1 MEKGKSL
8 SGGRQPDMGASM
20 SGLNSILQEMNL
32 IPRGSNRRKRILVI
46 DDDIRMLRVIKQHL
60 EAEYDIATAINGS
73 LALRFLKNNIP
84 DLILLDYEM
93 PEEKGP
99 EVLKKIR
106 KIDSAKNIPV
116 LFLTGT
122 AERRKI
128 KAALELKPQ
137 GYLLK
142 PIQQDVL
149 LSRIKNIIG

>member
-1 MEKGKSL
+1 M
-8 SGGRQPDMGASM
+8 DMGASIAEVNDM
-20 SGLNSILQEMNL
+20 LKEMNL
-32 IPRGSNRRKRILVI
+32 LPEDSQRRKRILVI
-46 DDDIRMLRVIKQHL
+46 DDDIRMQRVIKQHL
-60 EAEYDIATAINGS
+60 EAEYDIATAIKGS
-73 LALRFLKNNIP
+73 FALRFLRENTP

-106 KIDSAKNIPV
+106 KIESAKNIPV
-116 LFLTGT
+116 LFLTGM
-122 AERRKI
+122 AERKKI

-149 LSRIKNIIG
+149 LNRIKEIIE

>member
-1 MEKGKSL
+1 M
-8 SGGRQPDMGASM
+8 DMGASIAEVNDM
-20 SGLNSILQEMNL
+20 LKEMNL
-32 IPRGSNRRKRILVI
+32 LPEDSQRRKRILVI
-46 DDDIRMLRVIKQHL
+46 DDDIRMQRVIKQHL
-60 EAEYDIATAINGS
+60 EAEYDIATAIKGS
-73 LALRFLKNNIP
+73 FALRFLRENTP

-106 KIDSAKNIPV
+106 KIESAKNIPV
-116 LFLTGT
+116 LFLTGM
-122 AERRKI
+122 AERKKI

-149 LSRIKNIIG
+149 LNRIKEIIG